1 MSAIA
6 AHAAR
11 SPLSA
16 LARQAFKGF
25 RQSARI
31 VEGPTEALPSA
42 GPSPRGDWGRIAR
55 ARVGVAAVYFPALGG
70 FLSWPFICK
79 AVLDG
84 HMG

>member
-42 GPSPRGDWGRIAR
+42 GPSQRGDWGRIAR
-55 ARVGVAAVYFPALGG
+55 ARVGVAAVIPAFTTPEGVFG
-70 FLSWPFICK
+70 
-79 AVLDG
+79 
-84 HMG
+84 

>member
-6 AHAAR
+6 VNAAR

-16 LARQAFKGF
+16 LARQAFKSF

-42 GPSPRGDWGRIAR
+42 GPSQRADWGRIAR
-55 ARVGVAAVYFPALGG
+55 TRLGVAAVYFPALGA
-70 FLSWPFICK
+70 FLSWPFISK
-79 AVLDG
+79 AFLNG
-84 HMG
+84 HM